1 MTKHLTGGPP
11 AKLSLGCCVKARPT
25 IESGA
30 KARKAGVRRRATIL
44 WLEVQAIALHVSE
57 KGFGLLCAHF

>member
-1 MTKHLTGGPP
+1 M
-11 AKLSLGCCVKARPT
+11 KARPT

-44 WLEVQAIALHVSE
+44 WLEAATRAAEQLHYMHPKKDSVC
-57 KGFGLLCAHF
+57 CAHIFKWV